1 MIFYAEQNGKYIR
14 GVMDF
19 KGNVVFQ
26 EEVSKE
32 EYLKSMR

>member
-1 MIFYAEQNGKYIR
+1 MIFYAELNGKYIR

-19 KGNVVFQ
+19 SGKVVYQ
-26 EEVSKE
+26 VEISKE